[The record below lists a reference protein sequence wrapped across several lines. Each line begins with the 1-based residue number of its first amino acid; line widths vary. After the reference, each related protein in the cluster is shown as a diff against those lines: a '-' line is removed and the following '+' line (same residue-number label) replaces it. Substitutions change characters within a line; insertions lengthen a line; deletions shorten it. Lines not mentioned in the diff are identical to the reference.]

1 MVEEEKKNEEHNFA
15 QWKKKLEWNP
25 TTNNHQQLTINK
37 IHEPR
42 TTIHRPVTTNHQQ
55 KPQTHQ
61 QNNSINIGIDI
72 NTQTQNFVTIR
83 HQ

>member
-1 MVEEEKKNEEHNFA
+1 MKNTLLSEKK
-15 QWKKKLEWNP
+15 KKKLEWNP
-25 TTNNHQQLTINK
+25 TTNDHRWLTNSK

-42 TTIHRPVTTNHQQ
+42 TTVHRPLTTDHQQ

-61 QNNSINIGIDI
+61 QNIGIDI
-72 NTQTQNFVTIR
+72 STQIQNFVTIH